1 VIGERF
7 PALGPKMKRATEPE
21 WQFGPDFRTFSTG
34 RRVLVLHRDIARHA
48 DAIAAR
54 LSEFAGASASGA
66 GNRAGAFRL
75 NVGDAPEMFARR
87 AKRGGLIR
95 FLLTDLYFGFDPRP
109 LRELA
114 VTIAARRR
122 GIAVAEPMG
131 AMIERASFGTYRG
144 FFLTRSVAGFTL
156 WEFLE
161 TDDDPIVRELV
172 LHQVREA
179 IDAMHERGLFH
190 ADLNLHN
197 VMVENASESFAIKL
211 LDLDKARLENSALSK
226 AERKANYARLIRSAR
241 KLDPRGK
248 YIDAAALKILGGSA

>member
-1 VIGERF
+1 
-7 PALGPKMKRATEPE
+7 MKHATEPG
-21 WQFGPDFRTFSTG
+21 WQLGLDFRTFSTG
-34 RRVLVLHRDIARHA
+34 RRVLVLHRDIARFA
-48 DAIAAR
+48 DTIAAR
-54 LSEFAGASASGA
+54 LNEFAHVSAAGA

-75 NVGDAPEMFARR
+75 NVGGAPQMFARR

-114 VTIAARRR
+114 VTVEARRR

-131 AMIERASFGTYRG
+131 AMVERAGFGVYRG
-144 FFLTRSVAGFTL
+144 FFLTRAVAGLTL
-156 WEFLE
+156 WEFLQ

-172 LHQVREA
+172 LRQVREA

-197 VMVENASESFAIKL
+197 VMVANASESFAVRL
-211 LDLDKARLENSALSK
+211 LDLDKAQLESSALSIK
-226 AERKANYARLIRSAR
+226 RRRSNYARLMRSMR

-248 YIDAAALKILGGSA
+248 LIDAAALKILGSA

>member
-1 VIGERF
+1 VIRERF
-7 PALGPKMKRATEPE
+7 PALGPKMKRAAEPE

-34 RRVLVLHRDIARHA
+34 RRVLVLRRDIARFA
-48 DAIAAR
+48 ELIASRLNQLAR
-54 LSEFAGASASGA
+54 TSSAGA

-75 NVGDAPEMFARR
+75 SVGDAPEMFARR

-114 VTIAARRR
+114 ITVEARRR
-122 GIAVAEPMG
+122 GIAVVEPMG
-131 AMIERASFGTYRG
+131 AMVERTGFGAYRG
-144 FFLTRSVAGFTL
+144 FFLTRAVAGLTL
-156 WEFLE
+156 WDFLQI
-161 TDDDPIVRELV
+161 DDDPIVRGLV
-172 LHQVREA
+172 LHRVREV

-197 VMVENASESFAIKL
+197 VMVENASESFAVKL
-211 LDLDKARLENSALSK
+211 LDLDKARLGTGALNT
-226 AERKANYARLIRSAR
+226 ARRRANYARLIRSAR

-248 YIDAAALKILGGSA
+248 HIDAAALKILSGV

>member
-1 VIGERF
+1 MIRERL
-7 PALGPKMKRATEPE
+7 PALGLKMKRAAEPG
-21 WQFGPDFRTFSTG
+21 WQFGPDFRTLSTG
-34 RRVLVLHRDIARHA
+34 RRVLVLHRDIARFA

-54 LSEFAGASASGA
+54 LTEYAGAAASGA

-75 NVGDAPEMFARR
+75 TVGDAPEMFARR

-114 VTIAARRR
+114 MTIEARRR

-131 AMIERASFGTYRG
+131 AMIERSGLGAYRG
-144 FFLTRSVAGFTL
+144 FFLTRAIAGFTL
-156 WEFLE
+156 WDFLQ

-172 LHQVREA
+172 LDQVREA

-197 VMVENASESFAIKL
+197 VMVENASDSFAIKL
-211 LDLDKARLENSALSK
+211 LDLDKARLEKGALST
-226 AERKANYARLIRSAR
+226 ANRKANYARLIRSAR
-241 KLDPRGK
+241 KLDRRGK
-248 YIDAAALKILGGSA
+248 YIDAAALRILGGA

>member
-1 VIGERF
+1 
-7 PALGPKMKRATEPE
+7 MKRATEPD

-34 RRVLVLHRDIARHA
+34 RRVLVLRRDIARFA
-48 DAIAAR
+48 DAIAAG
-54 LSEFAGASASGA
+54 LSEFARTGASGA

-75 NVGDAPEMFARR
+75 NVADAPEMFARR

-114 VTIAARRR
+114 LTVEARRR

-131 AMIERASFGTYRG
+131 AMVERTGFGAYRG
-144 FFLTRSVAGFTL
+144 FFLTRAVAGLTL
-156 WEFLE
+156 WEFLQ

-172 LHQVREA
+172 LRRVREA
-179 IDAMHERGLFH
+179 IDAMHARGLLH

-197 VMVENASESFAIKL
+197 VVIENASESFAVKL
-211 LDLDKARLENSALSK
+211 LDLDKAQLETGALSSTQ
-226 AERKANYARLIRSAR
+226 RRANYARLIRSAR

-248 YIDAAALKILGGSA
+248 HIDSAALKILSGI

>member
-1 VIGERF
+1 
-7 PALGPKMKRATEPE
+7 MKRATEPG
-21 WQFGPDFRTFSTG
+21 WQLGTDFRTFSVG
-34 RRVLVLHRDIARHA
+34 RRVLVLHRDIARYA
-48 DAIAAR
+48 EAITRR
-54 LSEFAGASASGA
+54 LGEFTRASNTGT

-114 VTIAARRR
+114 VTVEARRR
-122 GIAVAEPMG
+122 GIAAAEPMG
-131 AMIERASFGTYRG
+131 AMVERAGFGVYRG
-144 FFLTRSVAGFTL
+144 FFLTRALAGLTL
-156 WEFLE
+156 WEFLQ

-197 VMVENASESFAIKL
+197 VMVENASESFAVKL
-211 LDLDKARLENSALSK
+211 LDLDKARLENGALSST
-226 AERKANYARLIRSAR
+226 RRRSNYARLIRSAR

-248 YIDAAALKILGGSA
+248 FIDAAALRILSGA

>member
-1 VIGERF
+1 
-7 PALGPKMKRATEPE
+7 MKRATEPG
-21 WQFGPDFRTFSTG
+21 WQLGPDYRTFGIG
-34 RRVLVLHRDIARHA
+34 RRVLVLHRDIARFA
-48 DAIAAR
+48 DTIALR
-54 LSEFAGASASGA
+54 LSEFAHASANGA

-114 VTIAARRR
+114 ITVEARRR

-131 AMIERASFGTYRG
+131 AMVERAGFGIYRG
-144 FFLTRSVAGFTL
+144 FFLTRAVAGLTL
-156 WEFLE
+156 WELLQ

-172 LHQVREA
+172 LRQVREA

-197 VMVENASESFAIKL
+197 VMVENASESFAVKL
-211 LDLDKARLENSALSK
+211 LDLDKAQLERGALSTT
-226 AERKANYARLIRSAR
+226 RRRANYSRLIRSAR

-248 YIDAAALKILGGSA
+248 FIDAAALKILSGA